1 MRTASVPDLRLRFPI
16 RQIAKLAVE
25 YAYAD
30 DSVVQ
35 AIGTKAQSRGWYMR
49 DELVAVALWKTERSR
64 SRVRRNREDAVKD
77 ATELALRTADERLR
91 IGVLTQLQGV
101 LMPTASVLLHLAHR
115 DPYPILDFRALW
127 SLGVDAQPSYYSFE
141 LWERYVQRCR
151 ELASEAGVDMRT
163 LDRALWQYSS
173 THQSPR

>member
-1 MRTASVPDLRLRFPI
+1 MRTPSVPDLRLRFPI
-16 RQIAKLAVE
+16 RQVTKLAVE

-35 AIGTKAQSRGWYMR
+35 AIGIKAQNRGWYTR
-49 DELVAVALWKTERSR
+49 DELEAVALWKTERSR
-64 SRVRRNREDAVKD
+64 SRVRQNRDDAVKD

-173 THQSPR
+173 THQGPR

>member
-1 MRTASVPDLRLRFPI
+1 MRTASVPELRLRFPI
-16 RQIAKLAVE
+16 RQIARLALQ

-35 AIGTKAQSRGWYMR
+35 AIGAKAQSRGWYTR

-64 SRVRRNREDAVKD
+64 SRVRQNREDAVKD

-151 ELASEAGVDMRT
+151 ELAMEAGVDMRT

-173 THQSPR
+173 THQGPR